1 MRICISIFLLFLSGC
16 VVVSDNPLFGSADS
30 VITDS
35 LSGVWYSYDNDIR
48 RETFKFIPQ
57 DDASYRIEIFDTQG
71 IFQEASNVRF
81 GYINSI
87 VCGSM
92 YNEEKKEYAI
102 IAVHYDKD
110 IMYIRGLSVNAIDND
125 LEKKQIPFSCS
136 YISGAVTSIK
146 MHGTTAQIREYLT
159 KKVKDPSYWTD
170 PITLKRR

>member
-1 MRICISIFLLFLSGC
+1 MRFITSILLLFLSGC
-16 VVVSDNPLFGSADS
+16 VVVSDNPLFDNADS

-57 DDASYRIEIFDTQG
+57 EDSSYRIEIFDTQG
-71 IFQEASNVRF
+71 VFQEASNVRF
-81 GYINSI
+81 GYINSV

-102 IAVHYDKD
+102 ITVQFDKN
-110 IMYIRGLSVNAIDND
+110 MMNIRGLSVNAIDDD
-125 LEKKQIPFSCS
+125 LEKKQIPFRCS

-146 MHGTTAQIREYLT
+146 MHGTTAQIHEYLK
-159 KKVKDPSYWTD
+159 KKVKNTSYWTD
-170 PITLKRR
+170 PITLKRK